1 MRSRLDEALAQ
12 LRLAGPVIVVNLS
25 MMGMMLVDSAVVGH
39 LSTTAYAAVSLGL
52 AWAWGA
58 MAFGIGV
65 MLSLDALVSQAR
77 GARDELGVA
86 RALQRGVLLA
96 VLLGVALAPVLW
108 FTEPVL
114 RAFGQP
120 DAVIAP
126 AAAYARVLILAMA
139 PAFVFAALRQTLQAM
154 GHVRELVAA
163 VLLANL
169 LNYVLDRALTEG
181 WWGLP
186 RLGVVGVAWSTV
198 LCDLLMVGA
207 VLVLARGVLLPR
219 LWPLVPRV
227 FQPRPLLRMLAL
239 GVPIGVQLALEAGA
253 FNAVTFLMGRLGEV
267 EVAGHRTALNLAST
281 SFMVPLGL
289 STAAAVRVGH
299 CIGEGRSEAARR
311 AARVA
316 IGLGAL
322 VMLGFASLFAWQ
334 PHTLSVLLTDQ
345 ADVVAL
351 AVALMPY
358 AAAFQLFD
366 GLQVVCSGILRGSGD
381 TRWPL
386 AVNLV
391 GYWLLAIPV
400 GAWWV
405 LRGGGGPTQLWI
417 TLGSALAVVALGLL
431 LRVRTRL
438 AGDLRR
444 IDLESA

>member
-1 MRSRLDEALAQ
+1 MRSRLQEAFTQ

-39 LSTTAYAAVSLGL
+39 LSTTAYAAVSIGL
-52 AWAWGA
+52 AWAWGG

-77 GARDELGVA
+77 GAGDEVGVS
-86 RALQRGVLLA
+86 RALQRAVLLA
-96 VLLGVALAPVLW
+96 ALLAIAIAPLLW

-114 RAFGQP
+114 RALDQP
-120 DAVIAP
+120 PAVIEP
-126 AAAYARVLILAMA
+126 ASAYVRVLILAML
-139 PAFVFAALRQTLQAM
+139 PAFVFSALRQTLQAM
-154 GHVRELVAA
+154 GHVRELVIA
-163 VLLANL
+163 VLLANV

-186 RLGVVGVAWSTV
+186 ELGVVGVAWSTV
-198 LCDLLMVGA
+198 FCDVLMVGG
-207 VLVLARGVLLPR
+207 VLFFARGLLLPR

-227 FQPRPLLRMLAL
+227 FNLRPLMRMLGL
-239 GVPIGVQLALEAGA
+239 GLPIGFQLAVEAGA
-253 FNAVTFLMGRLGEV
+253 FNAVTFLVGRLGEV

-289 STAAAVRVGH
+289 STAVAVRVGH
-299 CIGEGRSEAARR
+299 CIGEGRSAAARR
-311 AARVA
+311 AAGTGV
-316 IGLGAL
+316 GLAVF
-322 VMLGFASLFAWQ
+322 VMLCFAALFAWQ
-334 PHTLSVLLTDQ
+334 PRALSLLLTDQ
-345 ADVVAL
+345 SDVL
-351 AVALMPY
+351 AVAVSLMPY

-366 GLQVVCSGILRGSGD
+366 GLQVLCSGILRGAGD

-386 AVNLV
+386 IMNLV
-391 GYWLLAIPV
+391 GYWLIAIPI

-417 TLGSALAVVALGLL
+417 TLGGALALVALGLL
-431 LRVRTRL
+431 LRVRSRL